1 MPKVVTDKE
10 KIERLKAENASLKK
24 ENKETKKALNSE
36 CRKLRAKVRYLSG
49 KQSSNIYISLS
60 EVEKLKTQNQKLSE
74 SISRLESQLTSAKS
88 ELSTVKGSTEYYT
101 NEIGRMRLFYYH
113 TGWQWDKMEHPFF
126 DPQTLIIKFNPLT
139 GEEVIKQ
146 RSSIVE
152 AIKDDPEY
160 IEALKRFE
168 PYKDKWIIQPYSK
181 EAELLYELGRSL
193 LKKYIHHFIDY
204 EF

>member
-10 KIERLKAENASLKK
+10 KIERLTAEVASLKK
-24 ENKETKKALNSE
+24 EKKEMQKVHNSK
-36 CRKLRAKVRYLSG
+36 CRKLKAKVRYLSG
-49 KQSSNIYISLS
+49 KQSSNIDISLS
-60 EVEKLKTQNQKLSE
+60 EVEKLKTQNQKQSE
-74 SISRLESQLTSAKS
+74 SINRLESQLQSAKS

-113 TGWQWDKMEHPFF
+113 TGWKWDKMEKPFF
-126 DPQTLIIKFNPLT
+126 DPKTLIIKFNPLT
-139 GEEVIKQ
+139 GEEVV
-146 RSSIVE
+146 RLGSSIVE
-152 AIKDDPEY
+152 AIKDDTEY

-168 PYKDKWIIQPYSK
+168 PYKDKWNIEPYSD
-181 EAELLYELGRSL
+181 EAELLYELGQSL

>member
-10 KIERLKAENASLKK
+10 KIERLKAEVATLKK
-24 ENKETKKALNSE
+24 EKKEMQKELKSDR
-36 CRKLRAKVRYLSG
+36 RKLKAKVRYLNG
-49 KQSSNIYISLS
+49 KQSSNIDISLS

-74 SISRLESQLTSAKS
+74 SINRLECQLQSAKS
-88 ELSTVKGSTEYYT
+88 ELSTVKGSTEYDA
-101 NEIGRMRLFYYH
+101 NEFGRMRLYYYH
-113 TGWQWDKMEHPFF
+113 TGWQWDKNEHSFF
-126 DPQTLIIKFNPLT
+126 DPKTLIIKFNPLT

-146 RSSIVE
+146 RYSIIE
-152 AIKDDPEY
+152 EIKDDPEY

-168 PYKDKWIIQPYSK
+168 PYKDKWNIQPYSD
-181 EAELLYELGRSL
+181 EAELLYELGQSL

>member
-10 KIERLKAENASLKK
+10 KIERLKAENTSLKK
-24 ENKETKKALNSE
+24 EFKEVKKALNNE
-36 CRKLRAKVRYLSG
+36 CRKLRAKVRYLIG
-49 KQSSNIYISLS
+49 KQSSNVDISLS
-60 EVEKLKTQNQKLSE
+60 EVDKLKSHNQKLSE
-74 SISRLESQLTSAKS
+74 SINRLESQLQSAKS
-88 ELSTVKGSTEYYT
+88 ELSTVKGSTEYYA
-101 NEIGRMRLFYYH
+101 NEIGRMRLYYYH
-113 TGWQWDKMEHPFF
+113 TGWQWDRNEHPFF

-139 GEEVIKQ
+139 GEELVKQ

-168 PYKDKWIIQPYSK
+168 PYKDKWHIEPYSE
-181 EAELLYELGRSL
+181 EATLLYELGQSL

-204 EF
+204 EP